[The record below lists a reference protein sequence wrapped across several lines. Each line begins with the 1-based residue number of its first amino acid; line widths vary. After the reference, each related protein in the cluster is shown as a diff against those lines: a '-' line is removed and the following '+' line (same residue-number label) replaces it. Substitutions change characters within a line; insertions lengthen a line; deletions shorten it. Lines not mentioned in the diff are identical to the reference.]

1 MKHIPFRILDKP
13 RYNKINSA
21 LLYSRMMPRCLRLT
35 QRYVVRKVK
44 KKKKKRGEE
53 QEERSGRSRKEEKN
67 EKQVQTDARMKL
79 GKKRS
84 TRERIIQYIYY
95 VCTMTRKSIGTCLY
109 IQVKPFFS
117 STVFR

>member
-1 MKHIPFRILDKP
+1 MKHIPFRILDEP

-21 LLYSRMMPRCLRLT
+21 LLHSRMMPRCLRLT

-44 KKKKKRGEE
+44 KKKKKRKRGEE

-67 EKQVQTDARMKL
+67 EKQVETNPRMKL
-79 GKKRS
+79 GRKRS

-95 VCTMTRKSIGTCLY
+95 VCTMIRKSIGTCPY
-109 IQVKPFFS
+109 IQAKPFFIK
-117 STVFR
+117 F